1 MLLFE
6 TLSQPLTF
14 LIIFGIGFLC
24 GFLFD
29 FENYFLFLVNKN
41 KIIEIIL
48 DVFLT
53 IGTCLILYLSIVK
66 FNFGELRVFLIVAF
80 CLGLFVQRIS
90 LGRLIAKVV
99 EKCYIG
105 FRKLVSKIT
114 YGKFKKKKEKNINN

>member
-6 TLSQPLTF
+6 TLSQPLVF
-14 LIIFGIGFLC
+14 LILFGIGFLC

-29 FENYFLFLVNKN
+29 LEKYVLFLVNKN
-41 KIIEIIL
+41 KVIEIVL

-53 IGTCLILYLSIVK
+53 FSTCFSLYLSVVR
-66 FNFGELRVFLIVAF
+66 FYFGELRVFLIIAF
-80 CLGLFVQRIS
+80 SLGLFVQRIS
-90 LGRLIAKVV
+90 LGRLIAKSF

-114 YGKFKKKKEKNINN
+114 NGKFKKKKEKSTNR